1 MTEKPQETRDRYGH
15 FMPIQTR
22 WNDND
27 VYGHV
32 NNMVFYGYF
41 DSVVSGFLVT
51 HGGLDI
57 EKAPVIGVVV
67 ESLCRYHHPIS
78 FPEVIDAGLRVG
90 RLGRSSV
97 RYEVGIFRQGSD
109 HAAADGH
116 FVHVFVDRST
126 MRPAAIPEHLRA
138 ALEPLVRPT

>member
-1 MTEKPQETRDRYGH
+1 MSERTVETRDRYFH
-15 FMPIQTR
+15 FLPIQTR

-41 DSVVSGFLVT
+41 DSVVSGFLVSR
-51 HGGLDI
+51 GGLDTA
-57 EKAPVIGVVV
+57 KAPVIGVVV
-67 ESLCRYHHPIS
+67 ESMCRYHHPIS

-97 RYEVGIFRQGSD
+97 RYEIGIFRQGSD
-109 HAAADGH
+109 SAAADGH
-116 FVHVFVDRST
+116 FVHVFVDRET
-126 MRPAAIPEHLRA
+126 MRPAEIPEAIRA
-138 ALEPLVRPT
+138 ALAPLAS

>member
-1 MTEKPQETRDRYGH
+1 MSEQTVETRDRYLH
-15 FMPIQTR
+15 FLPIQTR

-41 DSVVSGFLVT
+41 DSVVSGFLVSR
-51 HGGLDI
+51 GGLDTV
-57 EKAPVIGVVV
+57 KAPVIGVVV
-67 ESLCRYHHPIS
+67 ESMCRYHHPIS

-97 RYEVGIFRQGSD
+97 RYEIGIFRQGSD
-109 HAAADGH
+109 KAAADGH
-116 FVHVFVDRST
+116 FVHVFVDRET
-126 MRPAAIPEHLRA
+126 MRPAEIPEAIRA
-138 ALEPLVRPT
+138 ALAPLAS